1 MGVTLGRLV
10 RDLGI
15 AGAALGLVV
24 ALATSAGAADVLTGS
39 YAGKLTCKGLVAGAP
54 AKTKQDIT
62 IAVSDSKIALA
73 MEIRSGATQIGD
85 ALRGFVMDDS
95 GKPDRAKLFAV
106 DCDMNLVS
114 LSNLTLIAD
123 AVAKEGSDKA
133 TLKGA
138 LTDTT
143 GKTQILDCTFSV
155 KRTST
160 APPKFE
166 GCILE

>member
-1 MGVTLGRLV
+1 MEVTLGRLA
-10 RDLGI
+10 RSLGF
-15 AGAALGLVV
+15 ASAAFGI
-24 ALATSAGAADVLTGS
+24 ALATSAGAADNLTGS
-39 YAGKLTCKGLVAGAP
+39 YEGKLTCKGLVAGAA
-54 AKTKQDIT
+54 AKTKQDVT
-62 IAVSDSKIALA
+62 IAVSESKIGVALKITA
-73 MEIRSGATQIGD
+73 GATEIGD
-85 ALRGFVMDDS
+85 ALRAFVMDDA
-95 GKPDRAKLFAV
+95 GKPDRAKVFGV
-106 DCDMNLVS
+106 DCDMDLVS

-143 GKTQILDCTFSV
+143 GKTQILDCTFSA